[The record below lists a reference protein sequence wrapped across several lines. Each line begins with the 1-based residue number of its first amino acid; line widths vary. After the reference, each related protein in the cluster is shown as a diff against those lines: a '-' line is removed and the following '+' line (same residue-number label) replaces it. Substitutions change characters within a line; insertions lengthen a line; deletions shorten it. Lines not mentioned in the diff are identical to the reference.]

1 MTLRVIDFV
10 RIIEQSIKSRY
21 NSANWTTDRASD
33 LVIERKRGRYG
44 VCRKSKQS
52 LRLYTPYGSE
62 G

>member
-1 MTLRVIDFV
+1 MSNNLCHTFF
-10 RIIEQSIKSRY
+10 
-21 NSANWTTDRASD
+21 NWTTDRASD